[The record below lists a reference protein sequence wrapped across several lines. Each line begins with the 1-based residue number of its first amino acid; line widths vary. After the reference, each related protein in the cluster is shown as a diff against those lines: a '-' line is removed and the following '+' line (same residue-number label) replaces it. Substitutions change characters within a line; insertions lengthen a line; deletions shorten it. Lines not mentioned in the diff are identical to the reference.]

1 MWFLE
6 IRGEDY
12 REAVSDWVALVLGV
26 SIERGLEVIFLI
38 LVLAYLEICIDI
50 FKLNKRSYN
59 CIYHKLTS
67 NKKENTFHFD
77 SVALLLR

>member
-50 FKLNKRSYN
+50 FKLNKKDRIIVFIIN
-59 CIYHKLTS
+59 
-67 NKKENTFHFD
+67 
-77 SVALLLR
+77 